1 MVSYRRS
8 EIPGAWTSARVN
20 NAVHMRRWFS
30 GERSRPLTISPGVPA
45 AAQISLHTCSAK
57 RRLDARFDQDGG
69 AVGAVKERVAEIEQ
83 NSPQRWQAELA
94 EQIDHALVGISR
106 FARPLS
112 IPRCHAPGS
121 PPRCIRVIDRPRRLP
136 CRPPGPGW

>member
-30 GERSRPLTISPGVPA
+30 GERSRPLTIPGRACRRPDLA
-45 AAQISLHTCSAK
+45 PHLFGE